1 MAQPILLETPP
12 RDPRAELRSRLQNAP
27 AEHAEALLAALDL
40 LQKLHDGGALDLM
53 RGAAGSSDKVI
64 GVAVEAATTPDSVRA
79 LRNLIVLLNTLGA
92 VDPDALAA
100 HVRSIPNVLKAVTP
114 SQPEPPSL
122 WQLIKGFL
130 FDPDVRRGHLALI
143 SLLRAF
149 GKDMANNKPRG

>member
-12 RDPRAELRSRLQNAP
+12 RDPRAELRHRLQNAP
-27 AEHAEALLAALDL
+27 DEHAEALLAALDL
-40 LQKLHDGGALDLM
+40 LQKLHDDGALDLM

-64 GVAVEAATTPDSVRA
+64 QVAVDA
-79 LRNLIVLLNTLGA
+79 LAKPESLRGVRNLILLLNTLGA
-92 VDPDALAA
+92 VDPESLAA
-100 HVRSIPNVLKAVTP
+100 HLRSIPNVVKAVTP
-114 SQPEPPSL
+114 TQPKPPSL

-149 GKDMANNKPRG
+149 GKDMANNKPRD

>member
-12 RDPRAELRSRLQNAP
+12 RDPRAELRSRLKDAP

-40 LQKLHDGGALDLM
+40 LQKLHDGGTLDLL

-64 GVAVEAATTPDSVRA
+64 QVATDTVTSPASIRGM
-79 LRNLIVLLNTLGA
+79 RNLIVLLNTLGA
-92 VDPDALAA
+92 VDPEALGS
-100 HVRSIPNVLKAVTP
+100 HVRSIPSVLKAVTP
-114 SQPEPPSL
+114 AQPKPPSL

-149 GKDMANNKPRG
+149 GKDMAENRPRG